1 MQVKILEPAEEDLET
16 AYLFY
21 ERQSRGLGAYFLD
34 SIYSDI
40 DSLVFFAGIHPQ
52 VFGYHR
58 LLAKRFPYAIYYR
71 VNDNT
76 VIVTAILDC
85 RQNPVQIRKRLRNT
99 GEK

>member
-21 ERQSRGLGAYFLD
+21 ERQSQGLGAYFLD

-76 VIVTAILDC
+76 VIVTAVLDC
-85 RQNPVQIRKRLRNT
+85 RQNPVQIIKRLRNT